1 MIDDT
6 VAACRKSL
14 DILKESVAAWRGQG
28 ELLEGQIDTLTDTRD
43 AYAHQDDI
51 KSKAL
56 VVLQKLEETWRG
68 HYESAIGGLGGQ
80 GINAVFTDAE
90 YEVLLESTIKRGVSS
105 LDIILVKDGNRV
117 RLKGGSGGSV
127 VQVLAYLLR
136 HFMTTSHRP
145 EWRRFEALD
154 EPFSMVA
161 AEQRPALCQLAKEI
175 TERLDFQ
182 LLFSSHEDELLEAA
196 DVAYQ
201 VMPGGKVKLIKSPS
215 EDRA

>member
-14 DILKESVAAWRGQG
+14 NILKESVAAWRGQG

-105 LDIILVKDGNRV
+105 LDIILVKDGKRV

-145 EWRRFEALD
+145 EWRRFAALD

-161 AEQRPALCQLAKEI
+161 AEQRPALCQLVREI
-175 TERLDFQ
+175 TERLNFQ